1 MGPVKERAKT
11 GKRLS
16 EVSVEE
22 FMAGGLSSDSEGP
35 RPEPS
40 PKGKRAA
47 LKSAKHDA
55 PTSSH
60 SEITKK
66 KKKIKKKREKVR
78 AEKGSDE
85 DSDGELPEQT
95 RAKLTSPKA
104 SRGTKTEKSE
114 ESADIAEY
122 GSDNDRSDNDREA
135 EGSSDESDVDMEKN
149 KEIIRNLK
157 DTDPDF
163 YQYLEEHDKDLLD
176 FYTNDA
182 EQDEYD
188 EGQTGEADDGEE
200 QAEETSGPTRHKK
213 ILKLE
218 QVHQFEHALR
228 TKPDFQKIADVIS
241 CFRAAVLQAEGEAA
255 TPQKG
260 KGTHQC
266 QFRVEGQ
273 VIFNAVVKLCLND
286 LLPAL
291 HKVLNLPEPSVPKDN
306 VKPFDPTKCHSW
318 RKAALS
324 IKVYLMQVVKL
335 ATAVTEPQ
343 LVSVLLRHVL
353 FLVPYY
359 IAFPQVAKTL
369 LKRLVALWCEAEET
383 VRVVAFLCLVR
394 TVRGLPRPYL
404 DTVLKHMYMSYV
416 RNSKFTSPSTWP
428 LINFMKR
435 TLVEAYSIDEGLA
448 YQHAFLYIRQLAIHL
463 RNALTVRK
471 KDTCKAV
478 YNWQYV
484 HCCLLWC
491 HLLSTSAAHGEN
503 LRALVYPLVQTV
515 VGTIQ
520 LVPAAK
526 FVPLRFHLVRG
537 LMQVAA
543 GTNVFIPILPH
554 LLQVFTIVNFDLKHS
569 STSMRPVDLSCVLRV
584 SPTQMKESGF
594 RDAVIENFYELTVE
608 YLAHM
613 SSSVAFPELV
623 LPAMVQLREFAKK
636 CKVANYNKKV
646 RQLLEKMEENY
657 KFVEERRKNCG
668 IALGDTASLD
678 RLEEK
683 WREQGTPCARFY
695 EQWSK
700 LRSKKQDTA
709 ANRRALKKLPKPESG
724 SDSGEEQE
732 VEEEKVEKKLKK
744 AAKKQQKVRKVK
756 PEEEVAVGDEDVVR
770 DIELSSTSEEEEDSS
785 QDDDDDDT
793 SD

>member
-1 MGPVKERAKT
+1 MGPVKKRAKT
-11 GKRLS
+11 EKKLS

-22 FMAGGLSSDSEGP
+22 FMAGGLSSDSEGAP
-35 RPEPS
+35 PEPS
-40 PKGKRAA
+40 PGKKAKKAA
-47 LKSAKHDA
+47 FTSPKHDA
-55 PTSSH
+55 AQIDVP
-60 SEITKK
+60 KK
-66 KKKIKKKREKVR
+66 NKKIKKKRSKIRSEKD
-78 AEKGSDE
+78 SDE
-85 DSDGELPEQT
+85 DSEEEEPERT
-95 RAKLTSPKA
+95 RGKIKARKAVLRTKAQKPEETS
-104 SRGTKTEKSE
+104 G
-114 ESADIAEY
+114 IAEHDFDNE
-122 GSDNDRSDNDREA
+122 GSENDHD
-135 EGSSDESDVDMEKN
+135 EGSSDDSDVDMEKN

-182 EQDEYD
+182 DQEDDDES
-188 EGQTGEADDGEE
+188 GDG
-200 QAEETSGPTRHKK
+200 QAEEEPAEPTRHKK

-218 QVHQFEHALR
+218 QVRQFELALR

-241 CFRAAVLQAEGEAA
+241 CFRAAVLQAEGESA
-255 TPQKG
+255 TPQTG
-260 KGTHQC
+260 KHQC
-266 QFRVEGQ
+266 PFRVEGQ
-273 VIFNAVVKLCLND
+273 TIFNAVVKLCLND

-291 HKVLNLPEPSVPKDN
+291 HKVLNLPEPSVPKDG

-318 RKAALS
+318 RKVALS
-324 IKVYLMQVVKL
+324 VKVYLMQVVKL

-359 IAFPQVAKTL
+359 VAFPQVAKTL
-369 LKRLVALWCEAEET
+369 LKRLVALWCEGEET

-394 TVRGLPRPYL
+394 TVRNLPRPYL

-435 TLVEAYSIDEGLA
+435 TLVEAYAIDEGLA

-537 LMQVAA
+537 LVQVSA
-543 GTNVFIPILPH
+543 GTNIFIPILPH

-569 STSMRPVDLSCVLRV
+569 STSMRPVDLSCALRV

-594 RDAVIENFYELTVE
+594 RDAVIENFYELMVE
-608 YLAHM
+608 YLAQM

-623 LPAMVQLREFAKK
+623 LLAMVQLREFAKK

-657 KFVEERRKNCG
+657 KFIEERRKNCG
-668 IALGDTASLD
+668 VALSDKVGLE

-683 WREQGTPCARFY
+683 WSEEGTPCARFY

-709 ANRRALKKLPKPESG
+709 ANRRVLKKLPKPESG
-724 SDSGEEQE
+724 SDTGSDSGEEQE
-732 VEEEKVEKKLKK
+732 VEEKVEKKPKK
-744 AAKKQQKVRKVK
+744 AAKKQKKVK
-756 PEEEVAVGDEDVVR
+756 KAKPEEEEVAVGDEDVVQ
-770 DIELSSTSEEEEDSS
+770 DMELSSTSEEEEESS
-785 QDDDDDDT
+785 QNDDDDL

>member
-1 MGPVKERAKT
+1 MGPVKKRAKT
-11 GKRLS
+11 EKKLS
-16 EVSVEE
+16 EVSVDE
-22 FMAGGLSSDSEGP
+22 FMAGGLSSDSEGSL
-35 RPEPS
+35 PEPS
-40 PKGKRAA
+40 PSKKGKKPAFKTPKRDA
-47 LKSAKHDA
+47 LTLSQ
-55 PTSSH
+55 TERS
-60 SEITKK
+60 KK
-66 KKKIKKKREKVR
+66 KMKKKRAKVP
-78 AEKGSDE
+78 AENGLDE
-85 DSDGELPEQT
+85 DSEEEEEERT
-95 RAKLTSPKA
+95 RAKKKSPKVA
-104 SRGTKTEKSE
+104 RGNETLE
-114 ESADIAEY
+114 ESGDIAEQDS
-122 GSDNDRSDNDREA
+122 GREDSNSDQNA
-135 EGSSDESDVDMEKN
+135 EGSSDDDSDVDMEKN

-176 FYTNDA
+176 FYANDA
-182 EQDEYD
+182 EDD
-188 EGQTGEADDGEE
+188 DRSEAGEE
-200 QAEETSGPTRHKK
+200 QTKESAEPTRHKK

-218 QVHQFEHALR
+218 QVRQFEHALR

-241 CFRAAVLQAEGEAA
+241 CFRAAVLQAEGETA
-255 TPQKG
+255 TPQTG
-260 KGTHQC
+260 KHQC

-273 VIFNAVVKLCLND
+273 TIFNAVVKLCLNE

-291 HKVLNLPEPSVPKDN
+291 HKVLNLPEPCVPKDN
-306 VKPFDPTKCHSW
+306 VKPIDPTKCHSW

-324 IKVYLMQVVKL
+324 VKVYLMQVVKL

-353 FLVPYY
+353 YLVPYY
-359 IAFPQVAKTL
+359 VAFPQVAKTL
-369 LKRLVALWCEAEET
+369 LKRLVALWCEGEET

-404 DTVLKHMYMSYV
+404 DTVLKHMYLSYV

-491 HLLSTSAAHGEN
+491 HLLSTLATHGEN
-503 LRALVYPLVQTV
+503 IRALVYPLVQTV

-526 FVPLRFHLVRG
+526 YVPLRFHLVRG
-537 LMQVAA
+537 LMQVSA
-543 GTNVFIPILPH
+543 GTGVFIPILPH

-594 RDAVIENFYELTVE
+594 RDAVIENLYELTVE
-608 YLAHM
+608 YLAQM

-623 LPAMVQLREFAKK
+623 LPATVQLREFAKK

-646 RQLLEKMEENY
+646 RQLLEKIEENY
-657 KFVEERRKNCG
+657 KFIEERRKNCG
-668 IALGDTASLD
+668 VALGDTAGLN

-709 ANRRALKKLPKPESG
+709 ADRRELKKLPESA

-732 VEEEKVEKKLKK
+732 VEEKVEKPTKK
-744 AAKKQQKVRKVK
+744 AAKQKKVRKVQ
-756 PEEEVAVGDEDVVR
+756 PEEVAVGDEDVIQ
-770 DIELSSTSEEEEDSS
+770 DMELSSTSDED
-785 QDDDDDDT
+785 QDDDV